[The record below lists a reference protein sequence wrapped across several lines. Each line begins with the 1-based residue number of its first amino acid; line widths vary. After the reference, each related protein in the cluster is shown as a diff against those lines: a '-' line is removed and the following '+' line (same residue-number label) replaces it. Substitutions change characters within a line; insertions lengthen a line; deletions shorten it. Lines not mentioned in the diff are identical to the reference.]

1 MTKAISDEELHL
13 NSMEM
18 KVDLTYGFKK
28 DIALKHFKTTFERL
42 AYFQLIREIGHH
54 NVKSRRASKNKDMN
68 KMIKWT
74 NASQSRQVFTRVMA
88 MIKMQDTWKSVTEVA
103 SLCNITTKALRTMIE
118 DATNLGLLER
128 CPDTHYVRANDYSV
142 GIWFKY
148 VQTLYDED
156 EKFIRQF
163 FNTVDDYY
171 RAKEV
176 CKLADYEEVTSHLFR
191 EIR

>member
-1 MTKAISDEELHL
+1 MTKAISDKDLHL

-18 KVDLTYGFKK
+18 KVDLAYGFEKE
-28 DIALKHFKTTFERL
+28 IALKHFKTTFERL

-54 NVKSRRASKNKDMN
+54 NVRSRRTTDNEELN
-68 KMIKWT
+68 ILIEWT
-74 NASQSRQVFTRVMA
+74 NASQSRQVFTRVMG
-88 MIKMQDTWKSVTEVA
+88 MIKLENKWKSVTEVS
-103 SLCNITTKALRTMIE
+103 SLCNITPKATRTMITE
-118 DATNLGLLER
+118 CEELGFLER
-128 CPDTHYVRANDYSV
+128 CPDTHYVRANDRSV
-142 GIWFKY
+142 RVWYKY

-171 RAKEV
+171 RSKEL
-176 CKLADYEEVTSHLFR
+176 CKMADFEEVTSLLLR